1 MLKDKEKYREL
12 QLDAAE
18 IMLGYFG
25 FDRTVYR
32 DLPKKNGKGGTSLGK
47 DAERTLRVV
56 CTICLLTI
64 RRQYGLP
71 LGSKNI

>member
-56 CTICLLTI
+56 CTDMFTYHSSTVWYAS
-64 RRQYGLP
+64 RF
-71 LGSKNI
+71 